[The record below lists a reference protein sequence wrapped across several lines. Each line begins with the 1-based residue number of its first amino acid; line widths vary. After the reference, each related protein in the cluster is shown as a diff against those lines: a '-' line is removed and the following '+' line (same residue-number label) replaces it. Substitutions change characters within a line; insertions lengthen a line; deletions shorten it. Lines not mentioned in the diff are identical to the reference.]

1 MALMLSNCP
10 RALVVDDQRD
20 AAESFARVL
29 AAMGCHAEF
38 VTDPSLVMNT
48 VERLRPQIVFLDLGM
63 PVINGYELARLLRD
77 KYGWQDG
84 IRLVA
89 VTGYG
94 SDEHRALS
102 RTAGFDAHVLKPVSP
117 ELVESMVRTLFPEID
132 IPAGAPGAG
141 LWEPAAP
148 GAIPAVSGYPLPPRT
163 RILLAVTQDVL
174 QRFQRI
180 LDRHDLTVI
189 SDSREAMRALEDHFG
204 LVIVSVHFD
213 ESQMFSLL
221 GDVRAHSNYRKI
233 PILCV
238 LGTHR
243 VLTDIAIEGLDH
255 AVKAMRANGFLDL
268 HHFDDDNEGNARI
281 RRIVDYLI
289 LIDGDL
295 QHIARVTGEAVVP
308 IERERRRK
316 SG

>member
-1 MALMLSNCP
+1 MLRHHP

-29 AAMGCHAEF
+29 SSMGCQAEF
-38 VTDPSLVMNT
+38 LTDPGAVMDR
-48 VERLRPQIVFLDLGM
+48 VEQLRPQIVFLDLGM
-63 PVINGYELARLLRD
+63 PVLNGYELARMLRD
-77 KYGWQDG
+77 KFGWQDG

-94 SDEHRALS
+94 SNEHRALS

-117 ELVESMVRTLFPEID
+117 ELVESMIRTLFPDAEGLAE
-132 IPAGAPGAG
+132 PPAPGALKSAG
-141 LWEPAAP
+141 
-148 GAIPAVSGYPLPPRT
+148 GIPVVSGYPAPSRT
-163 RILLAVTQDVL
+163 RILVAATPDVTE
-174 QRFQRI
+174 RFRRI
-180 LDRHDLTVI
+180 LDRHELVI
-189 SDSREAMRALEDHFG
+189 IGDSREAMRALEGPCG
-204 LVIVSVHFD
+204 LVILSVHFD

-221 GDVRAHSNYRKI
+221 GDIRTHSTYRKI
-233 PILCV
+233 PVLCV

-243 VLTDIAIEGLDH
+243 VLSDVAIEGLDH

-268 HHFDDDNEGNARI
+268 HHFDDDDEGNARI

-295 QHIARVTGEAVVP
+295 QHIARVSGEAVVP
-308 IERERRRK
+308 AQRERRRQRR
-316 SG
+316 S